1 VIPFVTVLIS
11 ESDEAFRQ
19 SVYQALVAAVG
30 LHVVGV
36 ADSVSETIE
45 LARLLQPD
53 AILLDAA
60 VLRGDGAHAA
70 GDGLFT
76 VGKVLLVSDA
86 GTEAYTLQL
95 LQLGA
100 RGCLVKSD
108 GWLEKL
114 PDAIRAVQRG
124 EAVLSPRL
132 TGWILNTLQH

>member
-1 VIPFVTVLIS
+1 VIPFVTVLIA
-11 ESDEAFRQ
+11 EGEATFRQ
-19 SVYQALVAAVG
+19 SAYQALVAAAG

-60 VLRGDGAHAA
+60 LLNGDGVQAA
-70 GDGLFT
+70 EAGLFMA
-76 VGKVLLVSDA
+76 GKVLLVAEA
-86 GTEAYTLQL
+86 GAEASTLQL
-95 LQLGA
+95 FQLGA
-100 RGCLVKSD
+100 RGCLEKGD

-114 PDAIRAVQRG
+114 PEAIRAVHRG

-132 TGWILNTLQH
+132 TGRILNTLQH